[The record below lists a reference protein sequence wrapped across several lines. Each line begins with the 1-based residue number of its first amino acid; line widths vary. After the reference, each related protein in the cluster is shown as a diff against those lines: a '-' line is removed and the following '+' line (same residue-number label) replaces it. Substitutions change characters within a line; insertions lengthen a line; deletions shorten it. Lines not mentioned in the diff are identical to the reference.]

1 MGPSSLLPA
10 SQGGCGDEAGAAA
23 QTVALLAS
31 VPRRGPP
38 FRNLSQALG
47 GSSVVR
53 LLSLMGTGAI
63 RTLTVCER
71 GQAALT
77 ATVLEVARCFRVCKT
92 HQYFTSSPCEVR
104 RKRGLLMVQP
114 RLREGERLTQS
125 HTACLR
131 LTKTRSRAG
140 SLF

>member
-23 QTVALLAS
+23 QTVALAS

-38 FRNLSQALG
+38 FKNLSQALG

-92 HQYFTSSPCEVR
+92 HQYFTSSPREVR
-104 RKRGLLMVQP
+104 RLLMVQP
-114 RLREGERLTQS
+114 RLREGEQLTQS

-131 LTKTRSRAG
+131 LRKTRSRAG

>member
-1 MGPSSLLPA
+1 MRP
-10 SQGGCGDEAGAAA
+10 AAA
-23 QTVALLAS
+23 QTVALAS
-31 VPRRGPP
+31 VPRRGPL

-71 GQAALT
+71 GQTALT
-77 ATVLEVARCFRVCKT
+77 ATIREVARCFRVCKT

-104 RKRGLLMVQP
+104 RLLMVQP

-125 HTACLR
+125 HTACLQ